1 MVRRNPRRGGPKT
14 KKRKVTV
21 VPAWTILPTDVIVK
35 IAFFIPD
42 ESDLFTFLEALR
54 TFNVLGPLE
63 HLHKLGL
70 KRKHE
75 ELWPTLKIT
84 PAVLE
89 SQFSTLFEAIAKF
102 YSHVVIKDMTDVK
115 WLRKHLNPAVQVEW
129 ITDEFPV
136 PQEISDKWTDFR
148 ITRLNGDFYSL
159 DSTGLN
165 KCHITKTSPCNCV
178 ENSTQITELSI
189 GAYMDDD
196 LNESNLLD
204 ISEWLIREPVRKFTF
219 VGTHEWHDIGDAVKQ
234 KFFESMINCPIYGRA
249 EVRRKRDLR
258 LGFFEVHIFHEVVRS
273 RLEGSKITDLWVR
286 GYNIREKDAF
296 RSLLQVL
303 PKTSIKHL
311 S

>member
-1 MVRRNPRRGGPKT
+1 M
-14 KKRKVTV
+14 
-21 VPAWTILPTDVIVK
+21 
-35 IAFFIPD
+35 IPD
-42 ESDLFTFLEALR
+42 ESDLFTFLEVLR
-54 TFNVLGPLE
+54 TFNVLGSLE

-136 PQEISDKWTDFR
+136 PQEILDKWTDFR

-165 KCHITKTSPCNCV
+165 AILPKLRHVTALKMWVEDTLDHICALVAK
-178 ENSTQITELSI
+178 STQITELSI

-234 KFFESMINCPIYGRA
+234 KFFESMINCPTLDELKFDAREIYDLDFSKFTFSMRSL
-249 EVRRKRDLR
+249 EVSGLDSDFAKS
-258 LGFFEVHIFHEVVRS
+258 FAS
-273 RLEGSKITDLWVR
+273 RLEGSKITDLWVP
-286 GYNIREKDAF
+286 AA
-296 RSLLQVL
+296 SLA
-303 PKTSIKHL
+303 
-311 S
+311 

>member
-1 MVRRNPRRGGPKT
+1 M
-14 KKRKVTV
+14 
-21 VPAWTILPTDVIVK
+21 
-35 IAFFIPD
+35 IPD
-42 ESDLFTFLEALR
+42 ESDLFTFLEVLR

-136 PQEISDKWTDFR
+136 PQEILDKWTDFR

-165 KCHITKTSPCNCV
+165 AILPKLRHVTALKMWVEDTLDHICALVAK
-178 ENSTQITELSI
+178 STQITELSI

-234 KFFESMINCPIYGRA
+234 KFFESMINCPTLDELKFDAREIYDLDFSKFTFSMRSL
-249 EVRRKRDLR
+249 EVSGLDSDFAKS
-258 LGFFEVHIFHEVVRS
+258 FAS
-273 RLEGSKITDLWVR
+273 RLEGSKITDLWVP
-286 GYNIREKDAF
+286 AA
-296 RSLLQVL
+296 SLA
-303 PKTSIKHL
+303 
-311 S
+311 